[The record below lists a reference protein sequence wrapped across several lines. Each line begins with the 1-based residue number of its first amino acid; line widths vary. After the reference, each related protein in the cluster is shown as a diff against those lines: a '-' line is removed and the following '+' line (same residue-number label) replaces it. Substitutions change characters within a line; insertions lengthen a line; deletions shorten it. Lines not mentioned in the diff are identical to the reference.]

1 MPAPGPALNKTMERA
16 DLDRSRA
23 RDVVGELRELVA
35 DLDRR
40 DLPVSSWYGSLDPP
54 PGAGSWERVN
64 RGWGYQ
70 PLADGPDDR
79 RFPWFLC
86 WEIAWLVMHNDL
98 RPGQRVLD
106 LGGSSSLFSY
116 LLAARGLDVL
126 TIDLSPRLVENAN
139 RVARRT
145 GWRLRNRA
153 MEIEALDL
161 RERFDHITS
170 VCVFEHLPISTRVQV
185 SGDIGGL
192 LEPGGSFS
200 LTFDYANP
208 SRLARISS
216 PTAVARQFAQPS
228 GLTVRGNQV
237 FHDAG
242 ERQLL
247 HPFGHP
253 RAWRAGW
260 KRMCLRQGLFRRREA
275 LRRGW
280 RTTTRSGRCS

>member
-1 MPAPGPALNKTMERA
+1 MERA
-16 DLDRSRA
+16 DLDSGQA

-40 DLPVSSWYGSLDPP
+40 ELPISSWYGSLDPP
-54 PGAGSWERVN
+54 GAGHSWERVN

-70 PLADGPDDR
+70 PLDNGPDDQ

-116 LLAARGLDVL
+116 LLAARGLDV
-126 TIDLSPRLVENAN
+126 TAVDRSTHLVENAN
-139 RVARRT
+139 QVARRT
-145 GWRLRNRA
+145 GWRLRNRV

-161 RERFDHITS
+161 SEPFDHITS
-170 VCVFEHLPISTRVQV
+170 VCVFEHLPVSARVEV
-185 SGDIGGL
+185 SSEIGRL
-192 LEPGGSFS
+192 LKPGGSFS
-200 LTFDYANP
+200 LTFDYLNP

-216 PTAVARQFAQPS
+216 PAAVAHQFVEPS
-228 GLTVRGNQV
+228 GLNVRGNQQ
-237 FHDAG
+237 FLDAG

-260 KRMCLRQGLFRRREA
+260 KRECLRQGLFARRDA
-275 LRRGW
+275 LRLRLANDYTFGALFLA
-280 RTTTRSGRCS
+280 RDPA